1 MNNST
6 NNTVAE
12 KYIRALS
19 DFLQGILQNIYNF
32 YITKYLQYIYNI
44 FTIYL
49 QYLQFLQFA
58 YVVRYL
64 NL

>member
-19 DFLQGILQNIYNF
+19 DFLQGILQNIYNTF
-32 YITKYLQYIYNI
+32 TTYLQYI
-44 FTIYL
+44 TKYL